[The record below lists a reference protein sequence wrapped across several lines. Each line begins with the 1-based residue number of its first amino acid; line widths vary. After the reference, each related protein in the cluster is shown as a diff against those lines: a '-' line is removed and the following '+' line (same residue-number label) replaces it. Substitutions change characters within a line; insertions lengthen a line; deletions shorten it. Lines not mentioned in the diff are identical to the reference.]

1 MTEMLIDAAAIIA
14 AAFCAYMLYAR
25 GLIALNCLRALYYKC
40 AAPIGRHCSSWQAEF
55 DRCSGMTRRSIHLVC
70 GRAYLFTLSQNVV
83 RGAVCINILGKGGR
97 IIAQLDVDNPSD
109 NIITEK
115 CERLRISVRF
125 IKAAGACALSW
136 RAD

>member
-1 MTEMLIDAAAIIA
+1 MTEMLIAAAAIIA

-55 DRCSGMTRRSIHLVC
+55 DRCSGMTRLSIRIEC
-70 GRAYLFTLSQNVV
+70 GRAYLFTLSQSVV
-83 RGAVCINILGKGGR
+83 RSAVYIDILGKGGR
-97 IIAQLDVDNPSD
+97 IIAMFDCDNPCD
-109 NIITEK
+109 TIITK
-115 CERLRISVRF
+115 KLERLRISVRF
-125 IKAAGACALSW
+125 IKAAGACTLSW